1 MIPAEIISKKRDG
14 LPLDE
19 VEIKNFIHGY
29 LSGDITKAQ
38 MSALLMAIYFKSMNK
53 DETLCL
59 TEIMVNSGTKLDFHN
74 SKSYVADKHSTGG
87 IGDKISLIL
96 APLMAASGIKTP
108 MIAGRALGFTGGTID
123 KLKAI
128 PGFNTSP
135 SLTEFKDW
143 VDLIGAA
150 IISQSKEICPAD
162 NKLYSLRNE
171 TGTISSLP
179 LICSSILSKK
189 IAEGIHGIV
198 LDIKVGN
205 GAFMKTKED
214 ALELGC
220 LMQEVGSTYGLN
232 IDVLYTNM
240 NQPLGRFAG
249 LACEVNESIECLGGN
264 GPDDLMN
271 ITYELGSK
279 LLLQAKLADTKIT
292 AIAKLKKLVESK
304 IALKFFN
311 SMIENQNGKLNAF
324 EKNLTPRYE
333 KILYA
338 KSSGYLNIIDTERIG
353 WALVELGCGSK
364 TPNDTLDY
372 TAGINFVKKTG
383 EEVKINEPVMRIFNS
398 NQNRLNNTLELL
410 LKTFI
415 IEKSPNKTQLFL

>member
-135 SLTEFKDW
+135 
-143 VDLIGAA
+143 
-150 IISQSKEICPAD
+150 
-162 NKLYSLRNE
+162 
-171 TGTISSLP
+171 TISVAAS
-179 LICSSILSKK
+179 SKK
-189 IAEGIHGIV
+189 
-198 LDIKVGN
+198 
-205 GAFMKTKED
+205 
-214 ALELGC
+214 
-220 LMQEVGSTYGLN
+220 GSISGLSLKIFVHTSLSLIFN
-232 IDVLYTNM
+232 EDVL
-240 NQPLGRFAG
+240 P
-249 LACEVNESIECLGGN
+249 SIF
-264 GPDDLMN
+264 
-271 ITYELGSK
+271 S
-279 LLLQAKLADTKIT
+279 
-292 AIAKLKKLVESK
+292 
-304 IALKFFN
+304 
-311 SMIENQNGKLNAF
+311 
-324 EKNLTPRYE
+324 
-333 KILYA
+333 
-338 KSSGYLNIIDTERIG
+338 
-353 WALVELGCGSK
+353 
-364 TPNDTLDY
+364 
-372 TAGINFVKKTG
+372 
-383 EEVKINEPVMRIFNS
+383 
-398 NQNRLNNTLELL
+398 
-410 LKTFI
+410 
-415 IEKSPNKTQLFL
+415 